1 MFSLVKD
8 ILNPINWIK
17 LILNPKK
24 IKVVSDR
31 IFYYPGLNFK
41 NIKPSVLREKYKN
54 FLIYFL
60 NYVGKKNNRL
70 NYFFYS
76 NENDE
81 NHKKVELEE
90 ITFSLDKNKIIS
102 NYAFE
107 ALKNHGIIIFENI
120 LGDNEREKIIETFNK
135 INSDDKDFLKKNKVL
150 KLNKYEKSEDVL
162 VKLLYSE
169 LDYYPEI
176 INFSNQVTE
185 NIFGKIIEPMGQF
198 LIHKSI
204 KIPETIFPGDN
215 NLHVDRFLPN
225 LKLAYFPFDVE
236 NNYAPFTYAIGSH
249 KINNRYKKFF
259 INNKNY
265 IFDER
270 NENSKTFF
278 KQIIRANTK
287 KNSIIITLTNGFHGR
302 APFTIKSERRSLFLT
317 YPKFNLLTLF
327 SFRSLNKKKH
337 LFRSMK

>member
-24 IKVVSDR
+24 IKVLYDR

-41 NIKPSVLREKYKN
+41 NIKPFILREKYKN
-54 FLIYFL
+54 FLISFL
-60 NYVGKKNNRL
+60 NYIGKKNHRL

-76 NENDE
+76 DENDKKY
-81 NHKKVELEE
+81 KKVELKE
-90 ITFSLDKNKIIS
+90 ITFSLEKNKIIS
-102 NYAFE
+102 NSAFE
-107 ALKNHGIIIFENI
+107 ALKNYGIIIFENI
-120 LGDNEREKIIETFNK
+120 LSDNEREKIIETFNK
-135 INSDDKDFLKKNKVL
+135 INNGDKDFLKKNKVL
-150 KLNKYEKSEDVL
+150 ELNKHEKSEDVL

-176 INFSNQVTE
+176 INFSKQVTE
-185 NIFGKIIEPMGQF
+185 KIFGKVIDPVGQF
-198 LIHKSI
+198 LIHRSI

-236 NNYAPFTYAIGSH
+236 NDYAPFTYAVGSH
-249 KINNRYKKFF
+249 KINNRYKNFF
-259 INNKNY
+259 INNENY

-278 KQIIRANTK
+278 KQIIKANIK

-327 SFRSLNKKKH
+327 SFWSLNKKKNIY
-337 LFRSMK
+337 SEA

>member
-24 IKVVSDR
+24 IKVLYDR

-41 NIKPSVLREKYKN
+41 NIKPSILRKKYKN
-54 FLIYFL
+54 FLISFL
-60 NYVGKKNNRL
+60 NYIGKKNDRL

-76 NENDE
+76 DKNDD
-81 NHKKVELEE
+81 NHKEVELEE
-90 ITFSLDKNKIIS
+90 ITFSLDNNKKIS
-102 NYAFE
+102 NFAFE
-107 ALKNHGIIIFENI
+107 YLKNYGLIIIENI
-120 LGDNEREKIIETFNK
+120 LSHNEREKIIEIFNK
-135 INSDDKDFLKKNKVL
+135 INNDDKDFFENNKVL
-150 KLNKYEKSEDVL
+150 ELSKNEKSEDVL

-169 LDYYPEI
+169 LDYCPEI
-176 INFSNQVTE
+176 INFSNQVTKK
-185 NIFGKIIEPMGQF
+185 IFGKEIEPMGQF

-204 KIPETIFPGDN
+204 KIPEKIFPGDN

-236 NNYAPFTYAIGSH
+236 NEHAPFTYATGSH
-249 KINNRYKKFF
+249 KINNEYKNFF
-259 INNKNY
+259 INNENY

-270 NENSKTFF
+270 NENSKTFL
-278 KQIIRANTK
+278 KQIISANIK

-302 APFTIKSERRSLFLT
+302 APFKIKSDRKSLFLT

-327 SFRSLNKKKH
+327 SFLSLNKKKNIY
-337 LFRSMK
+337 SET